1 MAAVALAATVTT
13 VPAGYQQIK
22 EEEGEREGKNEN
34 KKQQKRGGLV
44 IKLGAFLSCFLNTPK
59 LQGLRPV
66 WVQLPKELSMRNT
79 HKNIKIA
86 RPRSRSK
93 CTNEQYLQLKQNS
106 SKTNL
111 QYLNQNK
118 CRM

>member
-1 MAAVALAATVTT
+1 MATVALAATVTT

-22 EEEGEREGKNEN
+22 EEEGEREGENEN
-34 KKQQKRGGLV
+34 EKQQKWGVV
-44 IKLGAFLSCFLNTPK
+44 IKLGAFLLCFLNTPK
-59 LQGLRPV
+59 LQGLGPV

-93 CTNEQYLQLKQNS
+93 STNEQYLQLEQNS
-106 SKTNL
+106 S
-111 QYLNQNK
+111 
-118 CRM
+118 